1 MLDSIKLH
9 PRLKKERIMQISDIR
24 ETATVS
30 SVLAT
35 NSVDQ
40 RNNEP
45 HDEGWLADVYRHS
58 STVRQAQ
65 RASQR
70 MLDRLKR
77 HQASSIKSQS

>member
-1 MLDSIKLH
+1 M
-9 PRLKKERIMQISDIR
+9 EISDTR
-24 ETATVS
+24 EIATVS
-30 SVLAT
+30 SALAT
-35 NSVDQ
+35 NPVDQ
-40 RNNEP
+40 RNNET

-77 HQASSIKSQS
+77 YHAAKEQSSS